1 MSMDIDYSKLSNT
14 DLIIKIL
21 EFVCKRPSIGVS
33 ESLINSE
40 LFPGLELKKIK
51 ELINEIK
58 LDKNIPVLVNEINQV
73 QSLKYLN
80 DLDEYVKNIKK
91 MTKKEKLHRIL
102 EFICTENDRTRKS
115 GFDSGEIAKAF
126 TPEMDIYE
134 VNTLCKILLD
144 NGDVKDCTS
153 KDQSAVRMVAILVV
167 RATHDAY
174 HTRKYLEDDEPFT
187 FPFQQNISGTNLIV
201 GDISGNVKQEA
212 NTTANTET
220 IEKPKWIRTLY
231 WVVGILVGLSILI
244 TFFITVFKK

>member
-1 MSMDIDYSKLSNT
+1 MSMNIDYSKLSNT

-33 ESLINSE
+33 ESLINNE

-58 LDKNIPVLVNEINQV
+58 LDKNIPVLINEINQV

-80 DLDEYVKNIKK
+80 DLDEYVINIKK
-91 MTKKEKLHRIL
+91 MAKKEKLHRIL

-115 GFDSGEIAKAF
+115 GFDSGEISKAF
-126 TPEMDIYE
+126 TPELDIYE

-144 NGDVKDCTS
+144 NGDVKDCTT
-153 KDQSAVRMVAILVV
+153 KDESARRMVAILVI

-174 HTRKYLEDDEPFT
+174 HTKKYFKEDEPFT
-187 FPFQQNISGTNLIV
+187 FSINQNISGTNLIV
-201 GDISGNVKQEA
+201 GDVSGNVKQEA
-212 NTTANTET
+212 NSTVAKET
-220 IEKPKWIRTLY
+220 IEKPKWVRTLY
-231 WVVGILVGLSILI
+231 WVIGILVGLSVLI